1 MQELLIYSILVLVIP
16 IFIGKLILRASWQ
29 HIGITYAVLVA
40 VYVLL
45 IILMLADGGTW
56 TEATGWPAVM
66 FLFWGLPAFILI
78 IIALK
83 VKDWIS

>member
-1 MQELLIYSILVLVIP
+1 MQEFLTYSILILVIP
-16 IFIGKLILRASWQ
+16 IFIGKFILRASWQ

-45 IILMLADGGTW
+45 IILMRADGGTW

-83 VKDWIS
+83 VKDLMG